1 MRCRV
6 AVSDRA
12 PPAISRTR
20 SVIIQPTALR
30 QKWHHA
36 VIDVDRCEGVIEP
49 DGRRWRA
56 SAPVSWASR
65 TTTGLIPTDIS
76 ADVVAL
82 PRVLRQAPDKPRG
95 CVEPTH
101 PLQRC
106 TGIPPAGATQLAPPS
121 WRLSLTR

>member
-6 AVSDRA
+6 IVSDRA

-20 SVIIQPTALR
+20 SVIQPVA
-30 QKWHHA
+30 
-36 VIDVDRCEGVIEP
+36 ES

-56 SAPVSWASR
+56 SDAVSWASR
-65 TTTGLIPTDIS
+65 TTTGLIPADIS

-82 PRVLRQAPDKPRG
+82 PRASRQAPEKPRG

-106 TGIPPAGATQLAPPS
+106 TGIPPAGAQLALLLA
-121 WRLSLTR
+121 REVVVFL